1 MNNPVTHG
9 IEKLL
14 TVQDLMDTLRIS
26 RPTLYRMLK
35 TGRLKPVRIG
45 KRTLFDPA
53 DIRGL
58 IQDAKKGG
66 KPRASQ
72 GKKARDRRSAP
83 IAPRKRKT
91 SPLEEAAEQPKRS
104 KKKPPD
110 DEDKQG
116 RLL

>member
-1 MNNPVTHG
+1 MNNPMAQG

-14 TVQDLMDTLRIS
+14 TVEDVMDTLRIS
-26 RPTLYRMLK
+26 RPTLYRMLNS
-35 TGRLKPVRIG
+35 GRLQPVRIG

-58 IQDAKKGG
+58 IKEAKKGA

-72 GKKARDRRSAP
+72 ERSTPEGKATNA
-83 IAPRKRKT
+83 APRTRKT
-91 SPLEEAAEQPKRS
+91 LRTEDAAENPKAS
-104 KKKPPD
+104 GEKSAD
-110 DEDKQG
+110 DGDKQG

>member
-1 MNNPVTHG
+1 MNNPVTEG

-58 IQDAKKGG
+58 IQDAKEGETPGFARQEGAEPTVSADCPAQEEDLPPGG
-66 KPRASQ
+66 SHGAAEALQ
-72 GKKARDRRSAP
+72 
-83 IAPRKRKT
+83 
-91 SPLEEAAEQPKRS
+91 EEAA
-104 KKKPPD
+104 
-110 DEDKQG
+110 G
-116 RLL
+116 R

>member
-1 MNNPVTHG
+1 MNNPVTQG

-35 TGRLKPVRIG
+35 AGRLKPVRIG

-58 IQDAKKGG
+58 IEEAKTGG

-72 GKKARDRRSAP
+72 GKKARGQRSA
-83 IAPRKRKT
+83 ATVSRKKKT
-91 SPLEEAAEQPKRS
+91 PQEKEAADKPKRS
-104 KKKPPD
+104 GKKPPD

>member
-1 MNNPVTHG
+1 MNNPVTEG

-35 TGRLKPVRIG
+35 AGQLKPVRIG

-58 IQDAKKGG
+58 IQEAKTGK

-72 GKKARDRRSAP
+72 GKRARDQRSAP
-83 IAPRKRKT
+83 IVSRKRKT
-91 SPLEEAAEQPKRS
+91 SPLKEAVEKPKRS

-110 DEDKQG
+110 DEGKQG

>member
-1 MNNPVTHG
+1 MNNPVTQG

-35 TGRLKPVRIG
+35 TGKLKPVRIG
-45 KRTLFDPA
+45 KRTLFDPV

-58 IQDAKKGG
+58 IEEAKTGG

-72 GKKARDRRSAP
+72 AKKARGQGSA
-83 IAPRKRKT
+83 ATVSRKSKT
-91 SPLEEAAEQPKRS
+91 SPPKEAAEKPKHSR
-104 KKKPPD
+104 KTPPD
-110 DEDKQG
+110 DEGKQG